1 MELEVILFNGKP
13 VKATFT
19 GELYHDGG
27 LKYENEKYIYSVC
40 DGVAEVRQSKNT
52 WGGARG
58 GGRPEKLEKKAKT
71 ISFRPSPDVEAI
83 LGELENKTAYIEKAI
98 LAYHEKENPGR

>member
-1 MELEVILFNGKP
+1 MDAETIIFNKKP

-27 LKYENEKYIYSVC
+27 LKYENDKHIYSVF
-40 DGVAEVRQSKNT
+40 DGVAEIRESKNG
-52 WGGARG
+52 WGGPRG

-98 LAYHEKENPGR
+98 LTYHEKENPG